1 MALQLIEQI
10 LNRCMG
16 LDAASIGAPAVARA
30 VQTRM
35 TARQLDGPAA
45 YLEQLRASPLELQAL
60 VETVVVPETWFFR
73 EREAFVAVAAL
84 AAKAWLG
91 NPARPPMR
99 LLSAPCSTGEEPYSM
114 AMALIDAGL
123 PVERFVIDALDISGQ
138 SLGRA
143 REGVYGKN
151 SFRGA
156 DLSFRDRHFVPA
168 PGGLR
173 IGDAARASVRF
184 KQANLLADEGVGAAE
199 GYDVVFC
206 RNLLI
211 YFDAETQRRAI
222 EILRRLLRPDGLL
235 FVGPGEANLLL
246 GAAFA
251 SARIPLA
258 FAFRKAQPPAPAV
271 FGAAPRRAA
280 TPALSAPAPVEPRRG
295 PFSGAPRPGHSRPT
309 QTRPAPAR
317 PALAAAPAAG
327 PALAEIRR
335 LADQGRLSDAARA
348 CEEHLRG
355 AEPSAEA
362 WRLLGILR
370 DASGELAGAADCY
383 RKALYL
389 DPADGET
396 LAHLAL
402 LLERQGDLAG
412 AKLVGAR
419 AQRLK
424 QKEAL

>member
-1 MALQLIEQI
+1 MPLQAIEQI
-10 LNRCMG
+10 LNRSMG
-16 LDAASIGAPAVARA
+16 LDVASIGAPAVARA
-30 VQTRM
+30 VQSRM
-35 TARQLDGPAA
+35 AARQLDQPAT

-73 EREAFVAVAAL
+73 DREAFAAVAAL

-91 NPARPPMR
+91 NPAKLPMR

-138 SLGRA
+138 ALERA
-143 REGVYGKN
+143 RAGVYGKN
-151 SFRGA
+151 SFRGG
-156 DLSFRDRHFVPA
+156 DLGFRDRHFEPA
-168 PGGLR
+168 PGGFR
-173 IGDAARASVRF
+173 IGDAVRASVRF

-199 GYDVVFC
+199 GYDIVFC

-211 YFDAETQRRAI
+211 YFDSDTQQRAI
-222 EILRRLLRPDGLL
+222 EILRRLLRPDGVL

-258 FAFRKAQPPAPAV
+258 FAFRKAAPAPPVLRVAAPRPARAPAV
-271 FGAAPRRAA
+271 
-280 TPALSAPAPVEPRRG
+280 SAPAPASSRREP
-295 PFSGAPRPGHSRPT
+295 FASAHPRPASAAAAATRPT
-309 QTRPAPAR
+309 I
-317 PALAAAPAAG
+317 
-327 PALAEIRR
+327 AEIRR
-335 LADQGRLSDAARA
+335 LADQGRLIDAARA
-348 CEEHLRG
+348 CEEHLRRE
-355 AEPSAEA
+355 EPSAEA

-370 DASGELAGAADCY
+370 DSSGELIGAADCY

-389 DPADGET
+389 DPADSET
-396 LAHLAL
+396 LDHLAL
-402 LLERQGDLAG
+402 LLQRQGDAAG

-419 AQRLK
+419 ALRLK
-424 QKEAL
+424 RKEAL

>member
-1 MALQLIEQI
+1 MPLKSIEQI
-10 LNRCMG
+10 LNRSMG
-16 LDAASIGAPAVARA
+16 LDVASIGAPAVARA

-35 TARQLDGPAA
+35 SARQLVQPAA
-45 YLEQLRASPLELQAL
+45 YLEQLRVSPLELQAL

-73 EREAFVAVAAL
+73 DREAFVTVAAL
-84 AAKAWLG
+84 AAKDWIA
-91 NPARPPMR
+91 NPAKPPMR

-138 SLGRA
+138 ALGQA

-156 DLSFRDRHFVPA
+156 DLGFRDRHFAPA
-168 PGGLR
+168 PGGFR

-184 KQANLLADEGVGAAE
+184 KQANLLTDDGVGAAE

-211 YFDAETQRRAI
+211 YFDADTQRRAI
-222 EILRRLLRPDGLL
+222 EILRRLVTPEGVL

-246 GAAFA
+246 GAAFV

-258 FAFRKAQPPAPAV
+258 FAFRKAVPAAPALK
-271 FGAAPRRAA
+271 GSAPRPAAPRAV
-280 TPALSAPAPVEPRRG
+280 SAPALASSRRG
-295 PFSGAPRPGHSRPT
+295 PFAGAPPRPAQPRPAST
-309 QTRPAPAR
+309 AASATRPAIAD
-317 PALAAAPAAG
+317 
-327 PALAEIRR
+327 IRR
-335 LADQGRLSDAARA
+335 LADQGRLIDAAKA

-355 AEPSAEA
+355 EAPSAEA
-362 WRLLGILR
+362 WRLLGVLR
-370 DASGELAGAADCY
+370 DASGELTGAADCY

-396 LAHLAL
+396 LDHLAL
-402 LLERQGDLAG
+402 LLQRQGDLAG

-419 AQRLK
+419 ALRLK
-424 QKEAL
+424 RKEAL